1 LAAGGLS
8 KRKERLAGGLKF
20 LREHRDGEGR
30 WHRFPFYYA
39 LLALS
44 EMRGRKTS
52 GELQYAAPVLE
63 RMLKR
68 GSRAGKFETRR
79 RALAERILARA

>member
-1 LAAGGLS
+1 M
-8 KRKERLAGGLKF
+8 RRERLAGGLKF

-30 WHRFPFYYA
+30 WHRFPFHYT

-44 EMRGRKTS
+44 EMDEKAVSR
-52 GELQYAAPVLE
+52 EIPYAAPVLE

-68 GSRAGKFETRR
+68 RSRGGQFETRR
-79 RALAERILARA
+79 RAVAERILARL

>member
-1 LAAGGLS
+1 MAAGGLS

-20 LREHRDGEGR
+20 LREHRDGQGR
-30 WHRFPFYYA
+30 WHRFPFYYT

-44 EMRGRKTS
+44 EVGSRGTS

-63 RMLKR
+63 GMLKR
-68 GSRAGKFETRR
+68 RSRGGKFETRR
-79 RALAERILARA
+79 RALAERILART